1 MRNSM
6 IDTVIVSGGNIGRDF
21 ALDFLNNLKKETAPQ
36 KLCLIAA
43 DKGLEFFM
51 ETGLVPDT
59 AVGDFDS
66 LSECGKQYLSR
77 LQNVEIRRLKPEKDD
92 SDTQSALNYAIG
104 RGAKGILILGATGT
118 RIDHLLANL
127 GLLTLGKEKGVHVVL
142 ADSHNYISLVESG
155 TVLKKSEQ
163 FGGFVSFFAVSGQVE
178 GLTLEGFKYP
188 LHGHHLIPSDSG
200 LTVSNE
206 IKEEEARVTY
216 TKGSLL
222 MIMSRD

>member
-6 IDTVIVSGGNIGRDF
+6 IDTVIVSGGNIQKDF
-21 ALDFLNNLKKETAPQ
+21 ALDFLNNLAKAAVPQ
-36 KLCLIAA
+36 KLRLIAA

-51 ETGLVPDT
+51 ETGLVPDI
-59 AVGDFDS
+59 AAGDFDS
-66 LSECGKQYLSR
+66 LSECGKRYLEKLS
-77 LQNVEIRRLKPEKDD
+77 NVEILRLKPEKDD
-92 SDTQSALNYAIG
+92 SDTQSALNYAVG
-104 RGAKGILILGATGT
+104 SGAKNVLLLGATGT

-127 GLLTLGKEKGVHVVL
+127 GLLTLGKEKGVQVVL
-142 ADSHNYISLVESG
+142 ADNHNYISLIESG
-155 TVLKKSEQ
+155 TVLKRAEQ
-163 FGGFVSFFAVSGQVE
+163 FGQFISFFAVSGEVE

-188 LHGHHLIPSDSG
+188 LNGHHLVPADSG